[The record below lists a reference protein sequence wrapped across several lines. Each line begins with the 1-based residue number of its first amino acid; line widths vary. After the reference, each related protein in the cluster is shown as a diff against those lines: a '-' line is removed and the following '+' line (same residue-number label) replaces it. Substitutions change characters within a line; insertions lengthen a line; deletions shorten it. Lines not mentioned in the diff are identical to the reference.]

1 MTMNSQGSARKAGT
15 LLLLLISNLLFCQN
29 VQPLPICSAGDC
41 QTSLRELFDR
51 VVILSH
57 YIHTLYTDM
66 FIEFD
71 KQYVQD
77 REFMV
82 KVINDCPTSSLATP
96 EDKEQALKVPPE
108 VLLNLI
114 LSLVQ
119 SSSDPLFQLI
129 TGVGGIQEAPEYI
142 LSRAKEIEEQN
153 KQLLEGV
160 EKIISQAYPEA
171 KGNGIYFVWSQLPSL
186 QGVDEESK
194 IMSLRNTIRCL
205 RRDSHKVDNFLK
217 VLRCQIAHQNNC

>member
-1 MTMNSQGSARKAGT
+1 WFSQAILEKCVPS
-15 LLLLLISNLLFCQN
+15 SH
-29 VQPLPICSAGDC
+29 

-96 EDKEQALKVPPE
+96 EDKEQA
-108 VLLNLI
+108 
-114 LSLVQ
+114 
-119 SSSDPLFQLI
+119 
-129 TGVGGIQEAPEYI
+129 PEYI

-160 EKIISQAYPEA
+160 EKIISQPILKPKEM
-171 KGNGIYFVWSQLPSL
+171 GSTLFG
-186 QGVDEESK
+186 
-194 IMSLRNTIRCL
+194 
-205 RRDSHKVDNFLK
+205 HNFHPYRELMK
-217 VLRCQIAHQNNC
+217 NP